1 MTTFV
6 QSAAIELKSFAMRF
20 TLHIGIDYSG
30 AQTPESRLKGLQV
43 YEAKAGHPPRKISTP
58 TEGAK
63 NWTRLEVAH
72 FCAAAIETG
81 EPVIIGIDHAFSFP
95 MSYMERFGIETW
107 EQFLDGLHA
116 PLADGR
122 SAHLRRFRARW
133 QSTNRRGN
141 RTAFVRAVDIQSKKA
156 CFISTYRVRSRLR
169 LTPDCR
175 GCFGCGVCS
184 RRSHASTSGRSMA
197 STFRKESR

>member
-1 MTTFV
+1 
-6 QSAAIELKSFAMRF
+6 MRF

-95 MSYMERFGIETW
+95 MSYMERFGIKTW
-107 EQFLDGLHA
+107 EQFLDDFMRHW
-116 PLADGR
+116 PTADP
-122 SAHLRRFRARW
+122 H
-133 QSTNRRGN
+133 TYVD
-141 RTAFVRAVDIQSKKA
+141 FVRDGNPRTGEATELRLCEQWTSGLKA
-156 CFISTYRVRSRLR
+156 RFISTYRARSRLR

-197 STFRKESR
+197 STCRKESR